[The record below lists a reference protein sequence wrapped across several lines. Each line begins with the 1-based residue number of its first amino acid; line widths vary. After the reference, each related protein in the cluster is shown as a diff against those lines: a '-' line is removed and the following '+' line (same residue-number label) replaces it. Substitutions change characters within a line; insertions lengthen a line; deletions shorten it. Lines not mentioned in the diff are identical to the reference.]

1 VKLDWLTRSANDWCR
16 Q

>member
-1 VKLDWLTRSANDWCR
+1 MKLHWLTRSANDWCR